1 MTNDHFVTGVSRH
14 VWDTKYRW
22 RDGDV
27 IRDHTIEDSWR
38 RIARALAA
46 VESDPG
52 AWEERFY
59 DILRDFRFLPGGRI
73 QAGAGTGRRVTL
85 FNCFVMGALED
96 SIESIFDGLKQGA
109 LTMQQGGGVGYDFST
124 LRPRGMPAKSVGA
137 LASGPVSFMRI
148 WDAMCA
154 TLLSTGARRGA
165 MMATLRCDHP
175 DIEDFIDAKREHGAL
190 RHFNLSVLVSDAFMQ
205 AVRQDQ
211 DWALVFPAA
220 DAAQG
225 SANAARGWMPEA
237 AFAGNGE
244 LVECTWSGRQGPVPC
259 RVIRRVRARALWER
273 ILRATYEYAEPGVL
287 FIDRINRLNN
297 LWYREHISATNP
309 CGEIPLP
316 PYGACDLGSV
326 NLTAYV
332 QEPFTDRARLDTK
345 ALRATVASAV
355 RLMDNVIDVSP
366 FPLAQQAEQARGSR
380 RIGLGLTGLADTLI
394 MLNLHYADEPARTF
408 ATETMRTLAHAAY
421 AASIELA
428 RAKGPFPFF
437 ERDKYL
443 SGEFVRHL
451 PAALQEGIARHGIR
465 NSHLTAIA
473 PTGTISLLANNISS
487 GLEPVYDFCFTRR
500 LLESDG
506 HYAAYELQDNA
517 VRRWRSHHPD
527 GPLPRAFVNTHQL
540 DPAAHLAMQAA
551 LAVHVDHSISKT
563 INVPREYPFTAF
575 KDIYDRAYDLGL
587 KGCTTFRPNPV
598 TGAVLNAV
606 DPDAGAA
613 HCCSI
618 EREAD

>member
-1 MTNDHFVTGVSRH
+1 MADNFFTMDISRQ
-14 VWDTKYRW
+14 VWETKYRW
-22 RDGDV
+22 RDGDT
-27 IRDHTIEDSWR
+27 IHDRTIEDTWR

-46 VESDPG
+46 VEKDPTV
-52 AWEERFY
+52 WEDRFY
-59 DILRDFRFLPGGRI
+59 DILKGFRFLPGGRI

-85 FNCFVMGALED
+85 FNCFVMGTIED
-96 SIESIFDGLKQGA
+96 SLDSIFDSLKQGA

-124 LRPRGMPAKSVGA
+124 LRPTGLPAKSVGA
-137 LASGPVSFMRI
+137 IASGPVSFMRI

-175 DIEDFIDAKREHGAL
+175 DIEAFIDAKREHGAL

-211 DWALVFPAA
+211 DWALMFPAE
-220 DAAQG
+220 DI
-225 SANAARGWMPEA
+225 
-237 AFAGNGE
+237 AGNGE
-244 LVECTWSGRQGPVPC
+244 IVERNWSGRHGPVPC
-259 RVIRRVRARALWER
+259 RVLRHVRARALWER

-297 LWYREHISATNP
+297 LWYREHIGATNP
-309 CGEIPLP
+309 CGELPLP

-326 NLTAYV
+326 NLTAFV
-332 QEPFTDRARLDTK
+332 RDPFTDKARLDFDG
-345 ALRATVASAV
+345 LRATVTTAV
-355 RLMDNVIDVSP
+355 RLMDNVIDASQ
-366 FPLAQQAEQARGSR
+366 FPLPEQAEQARGSR

-394 MLNLHYADEPARTF
+394 LLGLHYAEEPARRF
-408 ATETMRTLAHAAY
+408 AAETMRAICHAAY

-428 RAKGPFPFF
+428 REKGAFPFF

-451 PAALQEGIARHGIR
+451 PPELREDIARHGIR

-500 LLESDG
+500 LLDRDG
-506 HYAAYELQDNA
+506 RYAEYEIKDD
-517 VRRWRSHHPD
+517 VFRRWRLQHKD

-540 DPAAHLAMQAA
+540 EPAAHLAMQAA
-551 LAVHVDHSISKT
+551 LQPYVDNSVSKT
-563 INVPREYPFTAF
+563 INVPRDFPFAGF
-575 KDIYDRAYDLGL
+575 KDIYDRAYDLDL

-598 TGAVLNAV
+598 TGAVLSAV
-606 DPDAGAA
+606 GTDAA
-613 HCCSI
+613 HCCTI